1 MHTFL
6 FKVQGLHFL
15 KEYKGIWEMWRE
27 REAFFNSFFWR
38 PGRFFTAWM
47 REGSLSWLSA
57 SRTQTPSIPLSLSLS
72 PVWRCMSDSPRG
84 LWDMYGVSCLEQ
96 RSSLVSQRHSLTC
109 DTRWQTSTLRT
120 PRERE
125 RDREVN
131 DGEKRGVPSHRL
143 DRG

>member
-57 SRTQTPSIPLSLSLS
+57 SRTQTPSIPLSLSVFVPCVALYERQPQRPVGYVWSQLFGAEELS
-72 PVWRCMSDSPRG
+72 SESET
-84 LWDMYGVSCLEQ
+84 LADMWHEVTDQYIA
-96 RSSLVSQRHSLTC
+96 HTK
-109 DTRWQTSTLRT
+109 
-120 PRERE
+120 REG
-125 RDREVN
+125 DREVN
-131 DGEKRGVPSHRL
+131 DGGKGGVLSHRL